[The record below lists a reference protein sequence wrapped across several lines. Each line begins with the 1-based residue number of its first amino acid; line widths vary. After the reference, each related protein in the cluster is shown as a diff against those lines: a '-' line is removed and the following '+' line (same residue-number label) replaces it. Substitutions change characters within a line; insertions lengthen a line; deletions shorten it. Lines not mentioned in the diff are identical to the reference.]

1 MKLDLTINSKRRYEK
16 FIERVTESKIVWGLA
31 SEDGWVVCESNE
43 YEDTDVMPFWSDEAY
58 ARQCAINEW
67 SHNKPT
73 SIPLDV
79 FISNWL
85 YGMNEE
91 GLLVGVNWNAKLIG
105 SEVEPFDLLKE
116 LENAI
121 KK

>member
-1 MKLDLTINSKRRYEK
+1 MSFDLTINSKRRYEK
-16 FIERVTESKIVWGLA
+16 FIERVSESKIVWGLS
-31 SEDGWVVCESNE
+31 SEDSWVVCESNE
-43 YEDTDVMPFWSDEAY
+43 YEDTDIMPFWSDEAY

-73 SIPLDV
+73 PIPLDV
-79 FISNWL
+79 FMSNWL

-91 GLLVGVNWNAKLIG
+91 GLVVGVNWNAKLIG
-105 SEVEPFDLLKE
+105 LEVEPIDLLEE
-116 LENAI
+116 LENQQ